1 MTENNIER
9 FYVSYPQVDIDIKKG
24 EDAKMK
30 KIILSLLLSFC
41 LVFIATPLMA
51 AMPFTDVKTS
61 DWFYD
66 EVQFVY
72 DNKLFNGMTDT
83 TFEPNTGMSRA
94 MFVTVLGRI
103 VGIDPDDYYGDPF
116 DDVDYGDWYRKY
128 VIWAYETGIV
138 NGVGNNLFAPNDL
151 VTREQMATII
161 ANYVDKSGVGMLPA
175 ENPVA
180 GFNDSFSVSS
190 WARDGLELMRVS
202 GIIVGDQNGN
212 FNPKA
217 TTTRAEAATVFQRLY
232 FSRITDE
239 CNIRDAHIKIK
250 DSYISYNDEG
260 KKVLVVRVDFTNYGE
275 ELSFTFATIDYAFQN
290 SIELDSCYDSSVYES
305 GYNSDNT
312 WKKVRAGGCLE
323 IQLSYELQDDTPV
336 TVEIQ
341 DLVYDTGFKAVKTFY
356 IK

>member
-1 MTENNIER
+1 
-9 FYVSYPQVDIDIKKG
+9 
-24 EDAKMK
+24 MK
-30 KIILSLLLSFC
+30 KLLKSLLLSFC

-66 EVQFVY
+66 EVQFAY
-72 DNKLFNGMTDT
+72 ENKLFNGMTDT

-116 DDVDYGDWYRKY
+116 DDVDYDDWYRKY

-175 ENPVA
+175 KNPVA
-180 GFNDSFSVSS
+180 GFKDSSSVSS

-232 FSRITDE
+232 YSRITDE

-250 DSYISYNDEG
+250 DSYISYSDEG
-260 KKVLVVRVDFTNYGE
+260 KKILIVRIDFWNYGE
-275 ELSFTFATIDYAFQN
+275 ETSFDLVTMDKAFQN
-290 SIELDSCYDSSVYES
+290 SVELNRFYSYKVYEP
-305 GYNSDNT
+305 GYDTGNSM
-312 WKKVRAGGCLE
+312 KHVRAGGYIE
-323 IQLSYELQDDTPV
+323 IQKAYELQGDNPV

-341 DLVYDTGFKAVKTFY
+341 DWIYDTGFKAVKTFY